1 MFTGLIETKGRIVS
15 ISREILVVQPEN
27 GFDVSKGD
35 SIAVDGSCLTAA
47 DIKGDKLE
55 FFFSHHTR
63 SKTIIPGYFSGA
75 HVNLERSMQLSDRLH
90 GHIVTGHID
99 ETGRVLSIEKTG
111 DSTEIR
117 FSFSSGFSSLLVEK
131 GSVAVSGISLTI
143 ASLSSGRFSAVL
155 IPETLSVTTAGS
167 WKPGTHVNLEY
178 DIIGKYIRRQFTA
191 TSNAERLR
199 EYLEQ

>member
-1 MFTGLIETKGRIVS
+1 MFTGLIEAKGRVVS
-15 ISREILVVQPEN
+15 VSRETLVIRA
-27 GFDVSKGD
+27 GIGLDVSKGD
-35 SIAVDGSCLTAA
+35 SIAVDGSCLTVT

-55 FFFSHHTR
+55 FYSSHHTR
-63 SKTIIPGYFSGA
+63 LKTIIPGYFSGTE
-75 HVNLERSMQLSDRLH
+75 VNLERPMQLSERLH

-99 ETGRVLSIEKTG
+99 ETARVLKIEKTG
-111 DSTEIR
+111 ESTEIW
-117 FSFSSGFSSLLVEK
+117 FSFSSDFASLLVER

-143 ASLSSGRFSAVL
+143 ASLMSGRFSSVL

-178 DIIGKYIRRQFTA
+178 DIIGKYIKRQITA

-199 EYLEQ
+199 KYLEQ